1 MKTVKIPVNEK
12 ILLPSGDYYTEA
24 GKHPAPQVPE
34 LWMIQDGS
42 AILMFPD
49 RISLWISSLNVNSF
63 ELAEPEKAELT
74 PQPNSSI
81 IDGNTLL
88 KAIAIAQNP
97 NLAQSLIKE

>member
-34 LWMIQDGS
+34 LWKIQDGG
-42 AILMFPD
+42 AVLMFPD
-49 RISLWISSLNVNSF
+49 RITVWISPLNFNSF
-63 ELAEPEKAELT
+63 ELAEPEKPELT
-74 PQPNSSI
+74 HKPNSGI
-81 IDGNTLL
+81 IDSSTLL

-97 NLAQSLIKE
+97 ALATELLKD